1 MIDRLSHRRHAARL
15 VIAACL
21 FATIAACGKKPPLPL
36 PGAMDADKFLFERGQ
51 EELKERHWLS
61 AREYFRRLFDTY
73 PRSPYRTQ
81 SKLGI
86 GDAYL
91 GEGRLD
97 SLILAANEFREFL
110 QFFPVDPRADY
121 AQYRLG
127 LALMK
132 QMLGPERDQTA
143 TKEALVE
150 FTKFQEIY
158 PKSTY
163 RPDVDKLYRETRD
176 RLSDS
181 EFLVGQFYYRIKL
194 YGGAIARLQ
203 NLLIEDPA
211 YTRKDQAYFL
221 LGEIHFKASLIDQA
235 LPYYERL
242 LAEFPSSKRAE
253 ETKKRLAEIKIKPKQ
268 SGGQADI
275 KR

>member
-1 MIDRLSHRRHAARL
+1 MIERLFVRRHAPRL
-15 VIAACL
+15 VVAACL
-21 FATIAACGKKPPLPL
+21 FAALAACGKKPPLPL

-51 EELKERHWLS
+51 EELKAKHWIA

-86 GDAYL
+86 GDTYL

-97 SLILAANEFREFL
+97 SLILSANEFREFL
-110 QFFPVDPRADY
+110 QFFPVDSRADY

-127 LALMK
+127 LALMR

-150 FTKFQEIY
+150 FTKFQQVY

-163 RPDVDKLYRETRD
+163 RPEVDKLYRETRD

-194 YGGAIARLQ
+194 YVGAISRLQ

-221 LGEIHFKASLIDQA
+221 LGEIHYKAMLLDQA

-242 LAEFPSSKRAE
+242 LTEFPSSKRVE
-253 ETKKRLAEIKIKPKQ
+253 DTKKRLAEIKSKPK
-268 SGGQADI
+268 GGGVADV

>member
-110 QFFPVDPRADY
+110 QFFPVDRHQRSAGRIYEVPGD
-121 AQYRLG
+121 LS
-127 LALMK
+127 
-132 QMLGPERDQTA
+132 
-143 TKEALVE
+143 
-150 FTKFQEIY
+150 QEH
-158 PKSTY
+158 
-163 RPDVDKLYRETRD
+163 L
-176 RLSDS
+176 
-181 EFLVGQFYYRIKL
+181 
-194 YGGAIARLQ
+194 
-203 NLLIEDPA
+203 PA
-211 YTRKDQAYFL
+211 GRR
-221 LGEIHFKASLIDQA
+221 QA
-235 LPYYERL
+235 L
-242 LAEFPSSKRAE
+242 S
-253 ETKKRLAEIKIKPKQ
+253 
-268 SGGQADI
+268 
-275 KR
+275 